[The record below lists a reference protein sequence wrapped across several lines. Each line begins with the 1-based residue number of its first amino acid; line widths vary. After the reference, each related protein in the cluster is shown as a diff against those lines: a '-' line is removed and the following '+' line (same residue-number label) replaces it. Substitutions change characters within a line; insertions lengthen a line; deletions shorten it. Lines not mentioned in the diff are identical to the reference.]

1 MLPLFLLKIYICF
14 RKTTQQSSK
23 AASSPKSNHHS
34 HSLAYSREQSLPLF
48 DQVFLSK
55 TPPPNT
61 NTHTPTLHTKTKNEY
76 HGSKWTN
83 VVPPSHTYN
92 TLTLF
97 PITET
102 AAHESTLSLDPSISS
117 LSNDKSIKSKG
128 KREKDEGIITGK
140 NIYYIDCKG
149 LFGSEISLTFMHIH
163 KKRKKKIVTHKRKK
177 RGRNRQCDLIQKSHL
192 LAPLFLK
199 SAKGSRCVETLS

>member
-1 MLPLFLLKIYICF
+1 M
-14 RKTTQQSSK
+14 
-23 AASSPKSNHHS
+23 
-34 HSLAYSREQSLPLF
+34 
-48 DQVFLSK
+48 
-55 TPPPNT
+55 
-61 NTHTPTLHTKTKNEY
+61 
-76 HGSKWTN
+76 
-83 VVPPSHTYN
+83 VPPSHTYN

-149 LFGSEISLTFMHIH
+149 LFGSEISLTFMHTH
-163 KKRKKKIVTHKRKK
+163 KKRKKKNSQSQEKEKRK
-177 RGRNRQCDLIQKSHL
+177 
-192 LAPLFLK
+192 
-199 SAKGSRCVETLS
+199 E